1 VANEGKLTSEFVEVF
16 ATQAPAGRL
25 TSEFAEVFVTQA
37 PSGRLTSQFAE
48 IFLTQAAMG
57 RLTGF
62 FVEVF
67 LIPVPAATGV
77 QRAQGIV
84 AQGYVD
90 QSGAAVPQGRSYATQ
105 GRSSQGA
112 A

>member
-16 ATQAPAGRL
+16 STQAAAGRL

-37 PSGRLTSQFAE
+37 PAGRLTSQFAE
-48 IFLTQAAMG
+48 VFSTQAAMG

-67 LIPVPAATGV
+67 LIPATGGFPIT
-77 QRAQGIV
+77 QGNIG
-84 AQGYVD
+84 QGFID
-90 QSGAAVPQGRSYATQ
+90 QTGEAVGQGRSFSTQ
-105 GRSSQGA
+105 GFRSQGS
-112 A
+112 